1 MRAITQCS
9 QFTEGC
15 WNCSQRILSHIS
27 CGRSTD
33 QDSLVEAESWDLVNF
48 MKISFTDY
56 DCVQIWRCE
65 VRPEPP
71 LPHRVTWIVFQSS
84 RSGLLTAPVINC
96 TDCHTTGLQPSLTHK
111 LYCFSFYP
119 SPPRSNWINGNRIN
133 QGNIETN
140 YPSFELSNGILMTS
154 FWFMKD
160 IFTDHNGRLKSND
173 FLFFIC
179 LSAEKVFRAK

>member
-1 MRAITQCS
+1 MRAIAQCS
-9 QFTEGC
+9 QSTEGC
-15 WNCSQRILSHIS
+15 WNCSRRILSHIS

-33 QDSLVEAESWDLVNF
+33 QDSLVGV
-48 MKISFTDY
+48 I
-56 DCVQIWRCE
+56 
-65 VRPEPP
+65 RPCQFHEKYH
-71 LPHRVTWIVFQSS
+71 LWFLLTVF
-84 RSGLLTAPVINC
+84 RSGGVKYDLNPHSHTALHELYFNHHVAACWQLQWSTALIV
-96 TDCHTTGLQPSLTHK
+96 TTGLQPSLTHK